1 MAFDAFLKID
11 GIEGE
16 STDDKHQNWI
26 EISAFSHGM
35 TQRVADTASSAG
47 ARASERASHGQFVV
61 IKDLDKASP
70 KLAVY
75 LNQGKNIDKIRL
87 ELCRA
92 TGEKTC
98 YMVYELHDVIVGSV
112 AVHGKKDDDRGLPT
126 EEVSFAYGKITWT
139 YTVTDT
145 KTGKAGGNIEGHW
158 SVVDNNGG

>member
-92 TGEKTC
+92 TGEKPVTWFTNC
-98 YMVYELHDVIVGSV
+98 RMSSLAPSLSTARKTMI
-112 AVHGKKDDDRGLPT
+112 AVCQPKKSASPMAKSPGPT
-126 EEVSFAYGKITWT
+126 P
-139 YTVTDT
+139 
-145 KTGKAGGNIEGHW
+145 
-158 SVVDNNGG
+158 